1 VESQFWIKVIL
12 IASFV
17 ALTAILVIPRGGAR
31 PLAIRRITVVGL
43 LIAAVA
49 AVIFPEWI
57 NDIAQLVGVGRGT
70 DLILYA
76 LAVVFVGHTIT
87 SKTRQIKSEQKITEL
102 AREIA
107 LMQAGPPRPARGRS
121 TE

>member
-1 VESQFWIKVIL
+1 MESQFWIKVIL

-17 ALTAILVIPRGGAR
+17 ALTAILVIPPGGAR

>member
-17 ALTAILVIPRGGAR
+17 ALTAILVIPPGGAR

-87 SKTRQIKSEQKITEL
+87 SKTRQIKE
-102 AREIA
+102 
-107 LMQAGPPRPARGRS
+107 
-121 TE
+121 